1 MTIEYKDSKR
11 IVLDT
16 SATFED
22 DDFANW
28 DVNSRASVTD
38 GVLFTPDS
46 NYANAHITHSWGTY
60 AIGEPDKFVLNWDWK
75 FSGLKLPFVGITSE
89 VSAGQASSS
98 NAGGYG
104 SATEG
109 NKKIFLKINDQA
121 LSINFQSYKTGGSH
135 FSEQASSSTA
145 TTTNGTMYYYQ
156 FIKDGYNISWKR
168 YGSIA
173 DRTAQTNAQQT
184 ITTTWNAGSTTG
196 GWTDTADLA
205 YILIGS
211 YGNYQNVG
219 FPNAGS
225 NYTYDFKFYSG
236 VTTPPAKPT
245 NVQDNSILIEKDTAK
260 RYWFDSGLAPTYEPS
275 LTNLTSWL
283 PTNNSSSDK
292 ITLDTTAG
300 EVDIIATRD
309 GNWNSLTYNL
319 GSALSNTEWVVRAR
333 INITD
338 LTAGNQAWFFMG
350 MSKVPS
356 STDISGEGSGS
367 TTDSCL
373 GFIMYESTYKRFG
386 LAGGNDRKAVVV
398 DMGYDTLGFT
408 PAEDTY
414 YYVELKRT
422 SDSGAIFTVR
432 TGSHEGTVVQ
442 SKTNTGNLA
451 GASDL
456 QYLGFYMMKDNASG
470 GAFVTEVDQITI
482 HNAVTSVTPATW
494 INSTWDVQDDFSSYT
509 TQTQADTAWIPASTS
524 QARVN
529 ITDNDIDYSFTVSA
543 TNGAIYNDVLG
554 RTVSDT
560 AFLYRYTIELAT
572 NTAGGGS
579 YMAVGMA
586 SLPAMA
592 GATTGN
598 FLGNKTNRH
607 PSVCGADKQHS
618 AFDVYNNTMNNLD
631 PYAHQSF
638 CTPDMNVVF
647 PYELTRLTSTTY
659 QHVRF
664 TDDTTAY
671 DTAIST
677 LSDTCDSSLKDLRYM
692 TITNNSWGTGGS
704 VVSGVFGNFKFIDG
718 ATTAP

>member
-1 MTIEYKDSKR
+1 MTIKYLDSKR
-11 IVLDT
+11 IVDT
-16 SATFED
+16 ATFED
-22 DDFANW
+22 SYWQLHTSKLVNMGSSLGNEGTGAWTQAVWHKADDTNSVTVYEKYTGSPDNGFFLAGSQGSNGYYWVDYGVLQINSGVSPSVGNWDHVVITRSSGGAFTIYVNGVSRATGNSTSDIDLSSDFRFATHASGQSNIADFSLWQRELTASEVLTLYNTSKIDSISQTNLTHHYDFAQTG
-28 DVNSRASVTD
+28 STLTD
-38 GVLFTPDS
+38 QVGSINGTRTGATGVLTRDV
-46 NYANAHITHSWGTY
+46 
-60 AIGEPDKFVLNWDWK
+60 D
-75 FSGLKLPFVGITSE
+75 
-89 VSAGQASSS
+89 
-98 NAGGYG
+98 
-104 SATEG
+104 
-109 NKKIFLKINDQA
+109 
-121 LSINFQSYKTGGSH
+121 
-135 FSEQASSSTA
+135 
-145 TTTNGTMYYYQ
+145 
-156 FIKDGYNISWKR
+156 NI
-168 YGSIA
+168 
-173 DRTAQTNAQQT
+173 
-184 ITTTWNAGSTTG
+184 
-196 GWTDTADLA
+196 
-205 YILIGS
+205 
-211 YGNYQNVG
+211 
-219 FPNAGS
+219 
-225 NYTYDFKFYSG
+225 
-236 VTTPPAKPT
+236 KPT
-245 NVQDNSILIEKDTAK
+245 NVQDNSILIEKDTVK
-260 RYWFDSGLAPTYEPS
+260 RYWFDSGLAPTYVPS
-275 LTNLTSWL
+275 LTSSTNWL
-283 PTNNSSSDK
+283 ATNNSSSDK

-386 LAGGNDRKAVVV
+386 LTGGNDRKAVSNP
-398 DMGYDTLGFT
+398 MGYDTLGFT

-422 SDSGAIFTVR
+422 SDSEAIFTVR
-432 TGSHEGTVVQ
+432 TGSHEGTIVQ